1 MKIIASIECRM
12 TSTRLPGKVLMNA
25 LDNMSMLEVMI
36 KRVKNSKLIDGIV
49 LATTT
54 NKDDD
59 SIVELAKR
67 LDVDF
72 FRGSEND
79 VLSRVV
85 EAHKSVGTDII
96 VELTGDCPLIDP
108 LLIDQCV
115 EVFLDNKYDYVSNNY
130 KRTFPDGSDVQV
142 FSLKVLEEAD
152 NATLDPLDR
161 EHVSKYLYENKKY
174 SIYTVEAK
182 DEYYWPTLA
191 VTLDEK
197 EDYELIKDIFNY
209 FDNID
214 FSTLDYIEYLKNN
227 MYLVEINAHVSRKG
241 LN

>member
-12 TSTRLPGKVLMNA
+12 TSSRLPGKVLMNA
-25 LDNMSMLEVMI
+25 LDNMSMLEVMV
-36 KRVKNSKLIDGIV
+36 KRVKHSKLIDGII
-49 LATTT
+49 LATTI

-59 SIVELAKR
+59 VIVELAKK
-67 LDVDF
+67 LNVDY
-72 FRGSEND
+72 FRGSEDD

-85 EAHKSVGTDII
+85 QSHESVKSDVI

-108 LLIDQCV
+108 ALIDQCV
-115 EVFLDNKYDYVSNNY
+115 KVYLDNNYDYVSNNY

-142 FSLKVLEEAD
+142 FSLDVLQEA
-152 NATLDPLDR
+152 NLNTKNPLDR
-161 EHVSKYLYENKKY
+161 EHVSKYIYENARY
-174 SIYTVEAK
+174 SIYTIEAI
-182 DEYYWPTLA
+182 DSYYWPTLA

-197 EDYELIKDIFNY
+197 EDYELLKDIFNY

-214 FSTLDYIEYLKNN
+214 FTTLDYIEYLKNN
-227 MYLVEINAHVSRKG
+227 MDLLEINAHIKRKG